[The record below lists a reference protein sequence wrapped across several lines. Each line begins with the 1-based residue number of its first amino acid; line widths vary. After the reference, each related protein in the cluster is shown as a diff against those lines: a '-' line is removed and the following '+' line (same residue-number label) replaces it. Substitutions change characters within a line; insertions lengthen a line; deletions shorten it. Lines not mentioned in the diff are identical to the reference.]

1 MTGIEYPLIRGELP
15 EQDLQFEIT
24 QVHEDLFRIRSRTM
38 STGEEH
44 VVEYTRKDIIP
55 KLEQTLKRKFDSKEF
70 PNYDQCVRDKMMEI
84 QLFHKIV
91 EKQDARVELTQR
103 AHDEFRLAHLT
114 HSQNRLDGETLLTR
128 KEAEKFVRE
137 NLGKPFTVQTFPI
150 LDMCDQR

>member
-44 VVEYTRKDIIP
+44 VVEYKRKDIIP
-55 KLEQTLKRKFDSKEF
+55 KLEQTLKRKFVSKEF
-70 PNYDQCVRDKMMEI
+70 PNLDQCVRDKMMEI

-91 EKQDARVELTQR
+91 EKDDARVELQQR
-103 AHDEFRLAHLT
+103 GPDEFRLAHLT
-114 HSQNRLDGETLLTR
+114 HSLNRVDGETILNR
-128 KEAEKFVRE
+128 AEAKKFVE
-137 NLGKPFTVQTFPI
+137 SNLKKPFTVETFPN
-150 LDMCDQR
+150 LDMCGR